1 MLHRVSRWSR
11 FCAATTLLA
20 LLVNS
25 ATLDAGEAD
34 FFEQKIRPV
43 LIKHCYACHS
53 AEAAEQNKLKAGLA
67 LDTRAGWSTGGESG
81 AAVVPGQPD
90 KSLLLQ
96 ALRHADDA
104 PAMPPDEQ
112 LSAAIIADFE
122 QWIRDGAFDPRQG
135 KAVAVK
141 KGLSLD
147 EGRKFWSLVPPE
159 SPRVPEVR
167 QRDWPA
173 DDIDRFVLAKLEAH
187 NLRPTVDAR
196 PEELIRRVYFDLIG
210 LPPQPE
216 AVEAFVRACQAEEPK
231 RKVESGKPDPNPS
244 ALSFQLSAFSARVD
258 ELLES
263 RHFGERWGRHW
274 LDSARFA
281 ESNGR
286 DRNVFFYH
294 AWRYRDWV
302 IAAFNRDQPYD
313 AFVRDQIAGDL
324 LGGADRAER
333 DARLVATGF
342 LALGAKAF
350 EEQKPDVF
358 RMDVVDEQIELIGR
372 TVLGLSVGCARCHDH
387 KFDPIPTA
395 DYYALAGILRSTET
409 LHGYGPTG
417 IKATSHSHSTWHALG
432 ADAEALAPAGREYH
446 ARLHEL
452 TLKRNTAR
460 SDRYRIV
467 RRVADAKQQ
476 LLKEGA
482 DQAKLT
488 QDIARLEQEVKD
500 WDLKIKEHDRVL
512 NEALDQPPPQPAW
525 AMGARDRTAVE
536 DCRIHV
542 RGDTLNLGDSVPRG
556 VLHVIALPQEK
567 IDHTSSGRLQ
577 LAAWLTDR
585 RNPLTARVWVNR
597 VWQHLLGRGLVTTP
611 DDFGVNGARPSHGEL
626 LDHLASR
633 WMNDGWSTKRLIRA
647 IVLSRAYR
655 QAVQGDSAQ
664 LTAANMQADPDN
676 VYLWHFKPRRLE
688 AEALRDAIMS
698 VSGQL
703 DVSPPEQPFLSR
715 LHPHREE
722 ENRTFQPVFTPDK
735 LEHAQRSVYLPVV
748 RGVLNETFQLFDFAA
763 PDRPV
768 AQRDESTVPAQSL
781 FMMNNAWVIEQAR
794 HAATRVLQDAAL
806 DDAGRIDR
814 LYRLAFARA
823 PTLAEVDVAQRYLSK
838 PETLQVDP
846 KSKTAPS
853 SDVLRLARWASFCQ
867 AIFASAEFR
876 YLK

>member
-1 MLHRVSRWSR
+1 M
-11 FCAATTLLA
+11 AAGVGLAGLMFPLLSPA
-20 LLVNS
+20 
-25 ATLDAGEAD
+25 ADAD

-43 LIKHCYACHS
+43 LIKHCYECHS
-53 AEAAEQNKLKAGLA
+53 AEAAKSNKLKAGLA
-67 LDTRAGWSTGGESG
+67 LDTRAGWTTGGESG
-81 AAVVPGQPD
+81 AAIVPRKPD
-90 KSLLLQ
+90 ESLLIQ
-96 ALRHADDA
+96 ALRHGDDA
-104 PAMPPDEQ
+104 PAMPPDEK
-112 LSAAIIADFE
+112 LPATVIADFE
-122 QWIRDGAFDPRQG
+122 HWIRTGAFDPREG
-135 KAVAVK
+135 AAVAVK
-141 KGLSLD
+141 KGLSIA
-147 EGRKFWSLVPPE
+147 EGRLFWSLLPPV

-173 DDIDRFVLAKLEAH
+173 DDIDRFVLAKLEEQR
-187 NLRPTVDAR
+187 LPPSTDAR
-196 PEELIRRVYFDLIG
+196 PEDLIRRVYFDLIG

-216 AVEAFVRACQAEEPK
+216 AVERFVSACQAEQQK
-231 RKVESGKPDPNPS
+231 SS
-244 ALSFQLSAFSARVD
+244 AFSVPPSAFSALVD

-274 LDSARFA
+274 LDSARYA
-281 ESNGR
+281 DSNGR

-302 IAAFNRDQPYD
+302 IAALNRDQPYD

-324 LGGADRAER
+324 LGGADRAEQ

-409 LHGYGPTG
+409 LYGYGPVG
-417 IKATSHSHSTWHALG
+417 IKATAHSHSTYHALG
-432 ADAEALAPAGREYH
+432 EDAERLAPAGRAYH

-467 RRVADAKQQ
+467 RRVADAKVQM
-476 LLKEGA
+476 LKAGA
-482 DQAKLT
+482 DQAKFT
-488 QDIARLEQEVKD
+488 QDIARMEEEIKQ
-500 WDLKIKEHDRVL
+500 WDIKIKEDDRVL
-512 NEALDQPPPQPAW
+512 NEAFDQPPPEPAW
-525 AMGARDRTAVE
+525 AMGARDRTSIE
-536 DCRIHV
+536 DCRIHI
-542 RGDTLNLGDSVPRG
+542 RGDTLNLGDTVPRG
-556 VLHVIALPQEK
+556 VLQVIALPQAK
-567 IDHTSSGRLQ
+567 IDPTSSGRLQ
-577 LAAWLTDR
+577 LAEWLTDR

-611 DDFGVNGARPSHGEL
+611 DDFGVNGARPSHGAL
-626 LDHLASR
+626 LDHLATR
-633 WMNDGWSTKRLIRA
+633 FMNDGWSTKRLIRA
-647 IVLSRAYR
+647 IVLSRTYR
-655 QAVQGDSAQ
+655 QGTRSATPQ
-664 LTAANMQADPDN
+664 IMAANVQSDPDN

-688 AEALRDAIMS
+688 AEVLRDAIMS

-703 DVSPPEQPFLSR
+703 DVSPSAEPFLSQY
-715 LHPHREE
+715 HPHREQE
-722 ENRTFQPVFTPDK
+722 YRTFQPIFTPDK

-748 RGVLNETFQLFDFAA
+748 RGVLNETFQLFDFAS
-763 PDRPV
+763 PDRPI

-794 HAATRVLQDAAL
+794 HAARRVLADAAF
-806 DDAGRIDR
+806 DDAARIDR
-814 LYRLAFARA
+814 LYRLAFARS
-823 PTLAEVDVAQRYLSK
+823 PTLSELDVAQKYLSK
-838 PETLQVDP
+838 PEALQIDP

-853 SDVLRLARWASFCQ
+853 SDALRVERWASFCQ